1 MASIRPKRAAKRL
14 LTLIFPFGWGNI
26 TKLQLVY
33 FFSTLYVYAPVGTLY
48 LRSKDLS
55 YLQINSLWGI
65 IVFTKFLAEVP
76 TGLLADR
83 LGRSRAV
90 QAALGMQL
98 LGEVIYLFAGGYP
111 GFVLSAVVAGV
122 GFAFS
127 SGCVETLV
135 YESLRDR
142 GREGEMS
149 KALGAVE
156 AIQRLANLLA
166 FVATGLVVRE
176 LTETSFTWAVA
187 ITAALVGAGFLWSF
201 TLVEKSDDGIEEPA
215 SSVTLLREG
224 WALIRRNRAF
234 RLLALVFVVT
244 LPFRDYLGS
253 LYQPHFV
260 AADVGAAWFGIS
272 LALAAGLRMV
282 GSRSAYLLEE
292 RLGPRA
298 GLTLAVAL
306 PGLLY
311 LLFARLSHP
320 LWTVVAFWALSGSM
334 SLRMPLISAQLNA
347 HIDRRN
353 RATVLS
359 LIGMLVG
366 VYEAGMGLLVGAVA
380 DVSVPR
386 ALTLMGGVVLVGTLL
401 LLAAPSVGAAD
412 TVGAT
417 RDGNR

>member
-1 MASIRPKRAAKRL
+1 MRTIHPKRAAQRL
-14 LTLIFPFGWGNI
+14 LTLLFPFGWGNI

-33 FFSTLYVYAPVGTLY
+33 FFSTLYIYIPVGTLY
-48 LRSKDLS
+48 LRSKELS
-55 YLQINSLWGI
+55 YLQINSLWGL
-65 IVFTKFLAEVP
+65 IVFTKFLSEIP

-90 QAALGMQL
+90 QAALGLQL
-98 LGEVIYLFAGGYP
+98 LGEVIYLFARGYP

-127 SGCVETLV
+127 SGCVEALV
-135 YESLRDR
+135 FESLQTA

-166 FVATGLVVRE
+166 FATTGLVVQK

-187 ITAALVGAGFLWSF
+187 ITAAMVGVGFLLTF
-201 TLVEKSDDGIEEPA
+201 TLEDTESD
-215 SSVTLLREG
+215 SVKETANSWQLLREAG
-224 WALIRRNRAF
+224 ALLQDNRAF
-234 RLLALVFVVT
+234 RSLTLVFLMT

-260 AADVGAAWFGIS
+260 AAGVGAAWFGLS

-282 GSRSAYLLEE
+282 GARSAYLLEE
-292 RLGPRA
+292 KLGQRN
-298 GLTLAVAL
+298 GLLLAVAL

-311 LLFARLSHP
+311 LLFAQLSHP
-320 LWTVVAFWALSGSM
+320 LWTVVTFLALSGSM

-347 HIDRRN
+347 YIERRN

-366 VYEAGMGLLVGAVA
+366 LYEAGMGLLIGALA
-380 DVSVPR
+380 DIAVPR
-386 ALTLMGGVVLVGTLL
+386 AVYLMGGLVLLGALL
-401 LLAAPSVGAAD
+401 LRAMPP
-412 TVGAT
+412 TVAST
-417 RDGNR
+417 AERRT

>member
-1 MASIRPKRAAKRL
+1 MRTIHPKRAAQRL
-14 LTLIFPFGWGNI
+14 LTLLFPFGWGNI

-33 FFSTLYVYAPVGTLY
+33 FFSTLYIYIPVGTLY
-48 LRSKDLS
+48 LRSKELS
-55 YLQINSLWGI
+55 YLQINSLWGL
-65 IVFTKFLAEVP
+65 IVFTKFLSEIP

-90 QAALGMQL
+90 QAALGLQL
-98 LGEVIYLFAGGYP
+98 LGEVIYLFARGYP

-127 SGCVETLV
+127 SGCVEALV
-135 YESLRDR
+135 FESLQTA

-166 FVATGLVVRE
+166 FATTGLVVQK

-187 ITAALVGAGFLWSF
+187 ITAAMVGVGFLLTF
-201 TLVEKSDDGIEEPA
+201 TLEDTESD
-215 SSVTLLREG
+215 SVKETANSWQLLREAG
-224 WALIRRNRAF
+224 ALLQDNRAF
-234 RLLALVFVVT
+234 RSLTLVFLMT

-260 AADVGAAWFGIS
+260 AAGVGAAWFGLS

-282 GSRSAYLLEE
+282 GARSAYLLEE
-292 RLGPRA
+292 KLGQRN
-298 GLTLAVAL
+298 GLLLAVAL

-311 LLFARLSHP
+311 LLFAQLSHP
-320 LWTVVAFWALSGSM
+320 LWTVVTFLALSGSM

-347 HIDRRN
+347 YIERRN

-366 VYEAGMGLLVGAVA
+366 LYEAGMGLLIGALA
-380 DVSVPR
+380 DIAVPR
-386 ALTLMGGVVLVGTLL
+386 AFYLMGGLVLLGALL
-401 LLAAPSVGAAD
+401 LRAMPP
-412 TVGAT
+412 TVAST
-417 RDGNR
+417 AERRT